1 MAWKKEASMAARIPG
16 PPVEGPVEVTIQAH
30 PPDKRRRDLDNIIK
44 PVLDA
49 LEGPILVD
57 DSQVTDLACRW
68 DRTIPKA
75 TLRITIQPIALSA
88 PARDR

>member
-1 MAWKKEASMAARIPG
+1 MAARIPG
-16 PPVEGPVEVTIQAH
+16 PPAEGPVEVTIQAH

-75 TLRITIQPIALSA
+75 TLRITIQPIVHSA

>member
-1 MAWKKEASMAARIPG
+1 MAARIPG

-49 LEGPILVD
+49 LEGLILVD
-57 DSQVTDLACRW
+57 DSQVVALACRW
-68 DRTIPKA
+68 DKQLPKA
-75 TLRITIQPIALSA
+75 TLRVTIQPVAASA
-88 PARDR
+88 SAGG